1 MKTIVKL
8 FTLLTVALAMTSCS
22 KEDVQAVAEDVTVS
36 NETGYTITY
45 IAGERATSVRIA
57 NDEEKEALLD
67 RFCDL
72 AQEGLAVT
80 FRNESPASSAG
91 KASKEPTTIST
102 TDREEMVRW
111 MARME
116 DAGMTVTVTYDSE
129 TGRWHGTAYC
139 TTAPAQQAAGR
150 RLSRITY
157 QKEAGGVYSAIYN
170 YTWNGDLLT
179 RVDIEEGDL
188 YSSRRTRT
196 TVVLNYDNGLCN
208 EIRYYDSTGTLLRYH
223 SYTYFDGRLV
233 QEWLSASNQSYTF
246 QYDSVGN
253 IVTWVAVP
261 DHNTIIPN
269 GERCEWENGDMVRT
283 YMQDRLYA
291 TYEYDNSPHPYGI
304 TFGTKTLMPGT
315 NYMSGQEIHW
325 SRHNI
330 THFRAA
336 NGKSSGTDLRINYTY
351 DERGYPVTAET
362 NWFGA
367 YNITWT
373 YEYLD

>member
-1 MKTIVKL
+1 MKNIVKL
-8 FTLLTVALAMTSCS
+8 FALLTVALAMTSCS
-22 KEDVQAVAEDVTVS
+22 KEDVQAVAEDVTAS

-157 QKEAGGVYSAIYN
+157 AKMVGSSGHRAVYT
-170 YTWNGDLLT
+170 YTWNGNLLT
-179 RVDIEEGDL
+179 SVDMVEWDDGG
-188 YSSRRTRT
+188 RTHRNAT
-196 TVVLNYDNGLCN
+196 LIYDNGLCSMMTIHDSN
-208 EIRYYDSTGTLLRYH
+208 GATLGNHRYI
-223 SYTYFDGRLV
+223 YFDGRLV

-283 YMQDRLYA
+283 YIQNQLYA

-351 DERGYPVTAET
+351 DDRGYPVTAET

>member
-8 FTLLTVALAMTSCS
+8 FALLTVALAMTSCS
-22 KEDVQAVAEDVTVS
+22 KEDVSAVAEDVTAS

-80 FRNESPASSAG
+80 FRNERPASSAG

-116 DAGMTVTVTYDSE
+116 DAGMTVTVTYDNE

-139 TTAPAQQAAGR
+139 TTAQAQQAAGR
-150 RLSRITY
+150 RLSRIIY
-157 QKEAGGVYSAIYN
+157 QKEAGGVYSAIYS

-196 TVVLNYDNGLCN
+196 TVALNYDNGLCN

-283 YMQDRLYA
+283 YMQDRLLA

-362 NWFGA
+362 NWFGT